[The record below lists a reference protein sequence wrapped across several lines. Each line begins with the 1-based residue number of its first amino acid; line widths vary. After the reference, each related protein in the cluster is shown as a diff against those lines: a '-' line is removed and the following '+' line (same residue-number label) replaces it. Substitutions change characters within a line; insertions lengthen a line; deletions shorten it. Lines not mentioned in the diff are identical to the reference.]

1 MLDLIKWIIVSSRSF
16 TAIRCKW
23 MPLRE
28 QNKHRI
34 DMHIRGVLIYV
45 LLRWLILFERQG
57 ERNNGSAREGLSA
70 CSRFLSTV
78 KCSDLISEVQ
88 GTFYKLTIL
97 PNFLIISSKPACCEH
112 SKWILESSVYIEA
125 WRTNLTIK
133 SVLWCNEL
141 RFEAFL
147 NLRIEFRVF
156 TTTVVQI
163 ESAKIK

>member
-23 MPLRE
+23 MPWRE

-57 ERNNGSAREGLSA
+57 ERNNGSAREGRISVFQISLNSQMFRSNLWSA
-70 CSRFLSTV
+70 RNVLQVDDFAQFSNYFFKT
-78 KCSDLISEVQ
+78 
-88 GTFYKLTIL
+88 G
-97 PNFLIISSKPACCEH
+97 
-112 SKWILESSVYIEA
+112 
-125 WRTNLTIK
+125 
-133 SVLWCNEL
+133 VLWTLKVNTRVECLYWSVTHEFNNKKCL
-141 RFEAFL
+141 VMQAFL

>member
-1 MLDLIKWIIVSSRSF
+1 MNYCFVSFIHCNSMQMNAVERTKQTSDWHAHSRCVDLCFVALIDIVWKAR
-16 TAIRCKW
+16 RKKQ
-23 MPLRE
+23 R
-28 QNKHRI
+28 
-34 DMHIRGVLIYV
+34 V
-45 LLRWLILFERQG
+45 
-57 ERNNGSAREGLSA
+57 GSGGTISVFQISLNS
-70 CSRFLSTV
+70 

-112 SKWILESSVYIEA
+112 SKWILECLYWSVTHEF
-125 WRTNLTIK
+125 NNKKCL
-133 SVLWCNEL
+133 VMQ
-141 RFEAFL
+141 AFL